1 MGEDLTD
8 GDVIGGD
15 VIGGD
20 VTGRDPTGREMTGL
34 VIDHDQ
40 PRGHSRPLK
49 LTVAQELVDD
59 CVHCG
64 FCLPACPT
72 YLLWGEEMDSPR
84 GRIHLFD
91 QVLSGSPIEGA
102 PAKHFDRCLSCMAC
116 VSACPSG
123 VRYGEIIEM
132 AREEV
137 EQSGDR
143 PRSERLARSAIF
155 ALFPYPRRLRAARA
169 ALAVSE
175 SIGLRAALRRPK
187 VAARMPPLVRAM
199 ESVAPDISKIE
210 ALPAQTPASGP
221 RRGTVGLLAGCV
233 QSVFFS
239 RTNAAT
245 ARILAAEGFE
255 VVVPKEQ
262 VCCGALS
269 WHAGRQKEAARL
281 ARRTVAAFKAAG
293 VELVVI
299 NAAGCGSAMKEYSRL
314 LSDDPRCAGDA
325 EWLTARARDLS
336 ELLASVAPRAE
347 RHPVPMKVAYHDACH
362 LAHAQGIRAQPRAL
376 LEAIPGLQLYEI
388 PDEFCCGSAG
398 IYNLVQP
405 DAARELGDRK
415 AAAVIASGAELVVT
429 TNPGCLMQIR
439 SALERAGSKI
449 GTAHLAEILDTSI
462 TGRPRAGGPV

>member
-1 MGEDLTD
+1 MGPIVD
-8 GDVIGGD
+8 
-15 VIGGD
+15 
-20 VTGRDPTGREMTGL
+20 RNQPR
-34 VIDHDQ
+34 DQ
-40 PRGHSRPLK
+40 PRPLK

-72 YLLWGEEMDSPR
+72 YSLWGEEMDSPR

-116 VSACPSG
+116 VTACPSG

-143 PRSERLARSAIF
+143 PLPERLARSAIF
-155 ALFPYPRRLRAARA
+155 GLFPYPRRLRVARA
-169 ALAVSE
+169 ALALSQ

-187 VAARMPPLVRAM
+187 VAARMPALVRAM
-199 ESVAPDISKIE
+199 ESVAPDISSIE
-210 ALPAQTPASGP
+210 ALSALTPASGP

-239 RTNAAT
+239 QTNAAT
-245 ARILAAEGFE
+245 ARVLAAEGFD
-255 VVVPKEQ
+255 VIVPKEQ

-269 WHAGRQKEAARL
+269 WHAGRQKEAVRL
-281 ARRTVAAFKAAG
+281 AKRTIAAFKAAG
-293 VELVVI
+293 VELVVV

-314 LSDDPRCAGDA
+314 LSDEPRYAGDA
-325 EWLTARARDLS
+325 AWITSRARDLS
-336 ELLASVAPRAE
+336 EFLASVAPRAE
-347 RHPVPMKVAYHDACH
+347 RHPLPMKVAYHDACH
-362 LAHAQGIRAQPRAL
+362 LAHAQGITAQPRAL
-376 LEAIPGLQLYEI
+376 LEAVPGLQLYEI

-415 AAAVIASGAELVVT
+415 AAAVIASGADLVVT
-429 TNPGCLMQIR
+429 TNPGCLMQMR

-449 GTAHLAEILDTSI
+449 AVASLAEILDASI
-462 TGRPRAGGPV
+462 TGGPFLISGAAAPASD